1 MSVGRST
8 PEVQTRVERLRRV
21 AKALDWKFRVPGTRW
36 RFGLDPLLGLVP
48 GVGDSLGAVLSLW
61 IVVEARRLGVPNTTA
76 ARMLANVGV
85 DFVAG
90 SVPLL
95 GDLFDA
101 GFKANMKN
109 VDLLERAMGKRPRGS
124 GASRDQHSHV
134 R

>member
-1 MSVGRST
+1 MSVGRSA
-8 PEVQTRVERLRRV
+8 PEVQVRVERLKRL

-36 RFGLDPLLGLVP
+36 RFGLDPVIGLVP

-61 IVVEARRLGVPNTTA
+61 IVVEARRLGVPNTTV

-85 DFVAG
+85 DFVVG

-109 VDLLERAMGKRPRGS
+109 VDLLERAMGRRPRGS
-124 GASRDQHSHV
+124 GASRD
-134 R
+134 